1 MPKYRFTP
9 YFENQVMSK
18 RPYVTKEMCIRL
30 FDRLWIFPLLKLPG
44 VPGFLI
50 ISFPKR
56 RHCSRFPVGS
66 VRVPHKTTAAICWL
80 QKKSRMMKLITRLS
94 TS

>member
-1 MPKYRFTP
+1 VLRF
-9 YFENQVMSK
+9 
-18 RPYVTKEMCIRL
+18 
-30 FDRLWIFPLLKLPG
+30 FDRLWIFTLLKL
-44 VPGFLI
+44 PGFLI
-50 ISFPKR
+50 ISFPER